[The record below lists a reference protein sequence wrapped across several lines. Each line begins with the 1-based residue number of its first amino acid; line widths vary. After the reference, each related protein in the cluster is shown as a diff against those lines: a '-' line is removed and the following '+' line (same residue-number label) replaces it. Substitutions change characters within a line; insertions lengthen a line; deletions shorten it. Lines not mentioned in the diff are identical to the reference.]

1 MKYSLSNIIKDLL
14 AKIPVLENRINTLS
28 TQITNININTEVSN
42 RQAADK
48 ALQSR
53 LDGNE
58 FVKSKNGENNIALK
72 YEQKDGEDKKT
83 LHAYV
88 DGTEVPL
95 GSQGNNIGI
104 PDYSKTISVTLLPVD
119 SNMDVPTYVIPND
132 GWIVWTQETVGDG
145 VSSYHPISYF
155 INGAQFYDT
164 PIPVKKGD
172 VITAN
177 NPIRHFAEMEF
188 APNR

>member
-1 MKYSLSNIIKDLL
+1 MKYSLLEIIKDLL

-28 TQITNININTEVSN
+28 T
-42 RQAADK
+42 K
-48 ALQSR
+48 ASDLLSKMQ
-53 LDGNE
+53 GNE

-95 GSQGNNIGI
+95 GSQDSNIGT
-104 PDYSKTISVTLLPVD
+104 PDYSKTIGVYWRDTWAIHWFPGSV
-119 SNMDVPTYVIPND
+119 SNAVYATSTYIIPND
-132 GWIVWTQETVGDG
+132 GWIVWTDKTAGDG
-145 VSSYHPISYF
+145 HTSDVYPIHYF

-164 PIPVKKGD
+164 PFPVKKGD
-172 VITAN
+172 VITAS
-177 NPIRHFAEMEF
+177 NPVGPGAAMIF